1 MNTFTLCFAL
11 SLIVLGSSS
20 IKVESNDIENRKETT
35 PNSME
40 ILEAILNDPEFL
52 SLNSHQQLR
61 VLVIMYEML
70 DRQMQRQT
78 FIDRKKRDIKQ

>member
-11 SLIVLGSSS
+11 GLIVLGSSS
-20 IKVESNDIENRKETT
+20 MILESTDIENRKETS

-40 ILEAILNDPEFL
+40 ILETILNDPEFL

-70 DRQMQRQT
+70 ERQMQRET
-78 FIDRKKRDIKQ
+78 FIERKRHDIK